1 MLKLDSRLLAD
12 AHHFT
17 ETLAALEGI
26 DGPGSQL
33 EVAVNNIRI
42 KDKRTYQAAKAQTV
56 APPAPAPPPAKS
68 SGFSYNFGKILK

>member
-1 MLKLDSRLLAD
+1 MRLLAD
-12 AHHFT
+12 AHYFT
-17 ETLAALEGI
+17 STLTALEGI

-42 KDKRTYQAAKAQTV
+42 KDKRTFQAAKAQV
-56 APPAPAPPPAKS
+56 QAPPAPPAPKT